1 MKKILAYLNLHKFFL
16 INLFIFL
23 YVFINLLDGDR
34 GYFSYVKKNNLLLE
48 KIVEKE
54 TITLN
59 LYSFKLKNSRL
70 FKETINL
77 DYLDYLYRKLFVL
90 GKPGEKLY
98 LIK

>member
-1 MKKILAYLNLHKFFL
+1 MKKISFYLNLHKFFL

-23 YVFINLLDGDR
+23 YIFINLLDGDR
-34 GYFSYVKKNNLLLE
+34 GYFSYIKKNNVLEE
-48 KIVEKE
+48 KILEEKK
-54 TITLN
+54 ITSN
-59 LYSFKLKNSRL
+59 LDSFKSKNSML
-70 FKETINL
+70 LKETINL

>member
-1 MKKILAYLNLHKFFL
+1 MKKILIYLNLKKFFL

-23 YVFINLLDGDR
+23 YIFINLLDGDR
-34 GYFSYVKKNNLLLE
+34 GYFSYLKKNNLLEE
-48 KIVEKE
+48 KILEEKK
-54 TITLN
+54 ITSN
-59 LYSFKLKNSRL
+59 LDSFKSKNSML
-70 FKETINL
+70 LKETINL

>member
-1 MKKILAYLNLHKFFL
+1 MKKILTYLNLKKFFL

-23 YVFINLLDGDR
+23 YIFINLLDGDR
-34 GYFSYVKKNNLLLE
+34 GYFSYIKKNNVLEE
-48 KIVEKE
+48 KILEEKK
-54 TITLN
+54 ITSN
-59 LYSFKLKNSRL
+59 LDSFKSKNSML
-70 FKETINL
+70 LKETINL

>member
-1 MKKILAYLNLHKFFL
+1 MKKILTYLNIKKFFL

-23 YVFINLLDGDR
+23 YIFINLLDGDR
-34 GYFSYVKKNNLLLE
+34 GYFSYLKKNNLLEE
-48 KIVEKE
+48 KILEEKK
-54 TITLN
+54 IISN
-59 LYSFKLKNSRL
+59 LDSFKSKNSML
-70 FKETINL
+70 LKETINL

>member
-1 MKKILAYLNLHKFFL
+1 MKKISAYLNLHKFFL

-23 YVFINLLDGDR
+23 YIFINLLDGDR

-59 LYSFKLKNSRL
+59 LDSFRLKNSML

-90 GKPGEKLY
+90 GKTGEKLY

>member
-1 MKKILAYLNLHKFFL
+1 MKKILTYLNLKKFFL

-23 YVFINLLDGDR
+23 YIFINLLDGDR
-34 GYFSYVKKNNLLLE
+34 GYFSYLKKNNLLEE
-48 KIVEKE
+48 KILEEKK
-54 TITLN
+54 ITSN
-59 LYSFKLKNSRL
+59 LDSFKSKNSML
-70 FKETINL
+70 LKETINL

>member
-1 MKKILAYLNLHKFFL
+1 MKKISAYLNLHKFFL

-23 YVFINLLDGDR
+23 YIFINLLDGDR

-59 LYSFKLKNSRL
+59 LDSFRLKNSML
-70 FKETINL
+70 LKETINL

>member
-1 MKKILAYLNLHKFFL
+1 MKKISAYLNLHKFFL

-23 YVFINLLDGDR
+23 YIFINLLDGDR

-59 LYSFKLKNSRL
+59 LDSFRLKNSML
-70 FKETINL
+70 LKETINL

-90 GKPGEKLY
+90 GKTGEKLY

>member
-1 MKKILAYLNLHKFFL
+1 MKKISTYLNLKKFFL

-23 YVFINLLDGDR
+23 YIFINLLDGDR
-34 GYFSYVKKNNLLLE
+34 GYFSYLKKNNLLEE
-48 KIVEKE
+48 KILEEKK
-54 TITLN
+54 ITSN
-59 LYSFKLKNSRL
+59 LDSFKSKNSML
-70 FKETINL
+70 LKETINL

>member
-1 MKKILAYLNLHKFFL
+1 L

-23 YVFINLLDGDR
+23 YIFINLLDGDR
-34 GYFSYVKKNNLLLE
+34 GYFSYLKKNNLLEE
-48 KIVEKE
+48 KILEEKK
-54 TITLN
+54 ITSN
-59 LYSFKLKNSRL
+59 LDSFKSKNSML
-70 FKETINL
+70 LKETINL

>member
-1 MKKILAYLNLHKFFL
+1 MKKISAYLNLHKFFL

-23 YVFINLLDGDR
+23 YIFINLLDGDR

-59 LYSFKLKNSRL
+59 LDSFRLKNSML

>member
-23 YVFINLLDGDR
+23 YIFINLLDGDR

-59 LYSFKLKNSRL
+59 LDSFRLKNSML

>member
-1 MKKILAYLNLHKFFL
+1 MKKISTYLNFHKFFL

-23 YVFINLLDGDR
+23 YIFINLLDGDR
-34 GYFSYVKKNNLLLE
+34 GYFSYLKKNSLLME
-48 KIVEKE
+48 KITEEKK
-54 TITLN
+54 ITSSLD
-59 LYSFKLKNSRL
+59 SFRIKNSML
-70 FKETINL
+70 SSDTINL

>member
-1 MKKILAYLNLHKFFL
+1 MKKILTYLNLKKFFL

-23 YVFINLLDGDR
+23 YIFINLLDGDR
-34 GYFSYVKKNNLLLE
+34 GYFSYIKKNNVLEE
-48 KIVEKE
+48 KILEEKKITSNLDSFKSKNSMLLKE
-54 TITLN
+54 TT
-59 LYSFKLKNSRL
+59 
-70 FKETINL
+70 NL

>member
-1 MKKILAYLNLHKFFL
+1 MKKISAYLNLHKFFL

-23 YVFINLLDGDR
+23 YIFINLLDGDR

-59 LYSFKLKNSRL
+59 LDSFRLKNSML
-70 FKETINL
+70 LKETVNL

>member
-1 MKKILAYLNLHKFFL
+1 MKKILTYLNLKKFFL

-23 YVFINLLDGDR
+23 YIFINLLDGDR
-34 GYFSYVKKNNLLLE
+34 GYFSYLKKNNLLEE
-48 KIVEKE
+48 KILEEKK
-54 TITLN
+54 IISN
-59 LYSFKLKNSRL
+59 LDSFKSKNSML
-70 FKETINL
+70 LKETINL

>member
-16 INLFIFL
+16 INLFFFL
-23 YVFINLLDGDR
+23 YIFINLLDGDR

-59 LYSFKLKNSRL
+59 LDSFRLKNSML

>member
-1 MKKILAYLNLHKFFL
+1 MKKILTFLNLKKFFL

-23 YVFINLLDGDR
+23 YIFINLLDGDR
-34 GYFSYVKKNNLLLE
+34 GYFSYLKKNNLLEE
-48 KIVEKE
+48 KILEEKK
-54 TITLN
+54 ITSN
-59 LYSFKLKNSRL
+59 LDSFKSKNSML
-70 FKETINL
+70 LKETINL

>member
-1 MKKILAYLNLHKFFL
+1 MKKILTYLNLKKYFL

-23 YVFINLLDGDR
+23 YIFINLLDGDR
-34 GYFSYVKKNNLLLE
+34 GYFSYIKKNNVLEE
-48 KIVEKE
+48 KILEEKK
-54 TITLN
+54 ITSN
-59 LYSFKLKNSRL
+59 LDSFKSKNSML
-70 FKETINL
+70 LKETINL

>member
-1 MKKILAYLNLHKFFL
+1 MKKILTYLNLKKFFL

-23 YVFINLLDGDR
+23 YIFINLLDGDR
-34 GYFSYVKKNNLLLE
+34 GYFSYLKKNNLLEE
-48 KIVEKE
+48 KILEEKK
-54 TITLN
+54 ITSHLD
-59 LYSFKLKNSRL
+59 SFKSKNSML
-70 FKETINL
+70 LKETINL

>member
-23 YVFINLLDGDR
+23 YIFINLLDGDR

-59 LYSFKLKNSRL
+59 LDSFRLKNSML

-90 GKPGEKLY
+90 GKTGEKLY

>member
-23 YVFINLLDGDR
+23 YIFINLLDGDR

-59 LYSFKLKNSRL
+59 LDSFRLKNSML
-70 FKETINL
+70 LKETINL